1 MVWTI
6 FFISNLILS
15 VKIIV
20 FLVIPSSYIVIRG
33 GVGDSE
39 SKLNSRRKS
48 VVELI
53 EDLN

>member
-20 FLVIPSSYIVIRG
+20 FLVIPSSYIVIG